1 MKQEFIAAGRI
12 NSLGR
17 RAFIAMIGSA
27 AAAWKSAAHAQDRAR
42 LVAVMVPGIATDP
55 ESQTTIGTQLAA
67 FRDEL
72 ASLGWVVGKNL
83 RIETRQSND
92 DVNALQSGTRDL
104 VALKPDVLVV
114 YSPPGLAAAMEATKT
129 IPIVFHTVPD
139 PVGAGFVASLAR
151 PGGNA
156 TGFTN
161 LEPAM
166 AGKWVQ
172 FLKEMAPGLK
182 AVGMLLNPAV
192 NSHRQF
198 RAAAEAAAAKLGV
211 SPIPLIVTDPPQ
223 IGPAI
228 DGLGGTEGCGLVV
241 FPSNIVTRQRD
252 PRRRPRRRSST
263 CQRST
268 RQTSSWQAG
277 GLISYGPDEQQQF
290 RDAATYVARILN
302 GESPA
307 NLPVQAPTKFDLTIN
322 LKTARSLGLTVPQTL
337 LATADEV
344 IE

>member
-1 MKQEFIAAGRI
+1 VKQEFTTAGRI
-12 NSLGR
+12 DSLGR
-17 RAFIAMIGSA
+17 RELIAMIGSA
-27 AAAWKSAAHAQDRAR
+27 AAAAWTGAAHAQVRAR

-72 ASLGWVVGKNL
+72 ASLGWVDGKNL

-92 DVNALQSGTRDL
+92 DVSALQSSTRDL

-114 YSPPGLAAAMEATKT
+114 YSPPGLVAAMEATKT

-139 PVGAGFVASLAR
+139 PVGAGFVASLAH

-161 LEPAM
+161 LEPTM

-172 FLKEMAPGLK
+172 LLKEIAPGIK
-182 AVGMLLNPAV
+182 TVAMLINPAV

-198 RAAAEAAAAKLGV
+198 RAAAEAAAATVGV
-211 SPIPLIVTDPPQ
+211 ASVQLIVTDQSQ

-228 DGLGGTEGCGLVV
+228 DGLGGKEGCGLVV
-241 FPSNIVTRQRD
+241 FPSNIVTASETLVVTHAALQRL
-252 PRRRPRRRSST
+252 PAIYS
-263 CQRST
+263 
-268 RQTSSWQAG
+268 ANFFVAGG
-277 GLISYGPDEQQQF
+277 GLISYGPDERQQF

-302 GESPA
+302 GEKPA
-307 NLPVQAPTKFDLTIN
+307 DLPVQAPTKFDLTIN
-322 LKTARSLGLTVPQTL
+322 LKTARTLGLTVPQTL